1 MALMSDMIDY
11 LRTVEG
17 VLDVFEMDDEISN
30 KIWDIEKS
38 VRTTVRNEYKNV
50 GYDFAMDRKHRVCVF
65 YDDTYL
71 FGKTIR
77 RIHFLSLPYGNS

>member
-1 MALMSDMIDY
+1 MALMSDMLDY

-65 YDDTYL
+65 YDDTYRSE
-71 FGKTIR
+71 GA
-77 RIHFLSLPYGNS
+77 HV